1 MNLKMRSAIVQK
13 STRAAL
19 WGHMGPKEAQM
30 EGTAPPGTQK
40 GGPGRLWGTTFLTS
54 GSSFGCFSISFT
66 TSLRL
71 PNYVRIN
78 VQWYKMKEEGEEG
91 INERTNEQTNDQA
104 NDQTKERPHERTNE
118 RPNDRTNE
126 QTNEQGN
133 EGTST
138 GTIKWTNERT
148 NERTK
153 EQTYSR
159 LPELETKKVLEYHS
173 RAPSWIPHPTFWAGG
188 LPKGCNTFIYVYI
201 VSVDIG
207 DIWELVWI

>member
-1 MNLKMRSAIVQK
+1 MRS
-13 STRAAL
+13 
-19 WGHMGPKEAQM
+19 H
-30 EGTAPPGTQK
+30 GTQRSPNGRYSPPGTQK

-54 GSSFGCFSISFT
+54 GSSFACFSISFT

-78 VQWYKMKEEGEEG
+78 VQRYKMKEEGEEG
-91 INERTNEQTNDQA
+91 INERTNKRTIKRTIKRKSDH
-104 NDQTKERPHERTNE
+104 TKERTNE

-138 GTIKWTNERT
+138 GTIKWTNGRT

-153 EQTYSR
+153 EQTSSR
-159 LPELETKKVLEYHS
+159 LPE
-173 RAPSWIPHPTFWAGG
+173 
-188 LPKGCNTFIYVYI
+188 
-201 VSVDIG
+201 
-207 DIWELVWI
+207 